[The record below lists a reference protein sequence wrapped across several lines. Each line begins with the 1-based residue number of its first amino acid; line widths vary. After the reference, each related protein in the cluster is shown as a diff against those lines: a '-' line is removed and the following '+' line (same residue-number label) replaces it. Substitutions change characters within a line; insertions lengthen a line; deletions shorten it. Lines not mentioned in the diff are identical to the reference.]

1 MIELRDMLRALT
13 VDNLDLDLDFELAS
27 KRLSIFEMRLQQA
40 GVDTDF
46 RGLSMRVN

>member
-13 VDNLDLDLDFELAS
+13 VDNPDFELAS
-27 KRLSIFEMRLQQA
+27 KRLSILEMRLQQA

-46 RGLSMRVN
+46 RGLSMIVN